1 MDNPT
6 TIISQNI
13 INVDIDSR
21 AVTLPVNFN
30 LGVMNDNSCKTITF
44 MVQKKSDITDLTDL
58 TFSVNTISAKETP
71 DKLECDC
78 REEGGF
84 YIITALLKGTIFEA
98 SGKAVFN
105 LCGQKFDSSHAVIK
119 SWGSEDITALVG
131 SHSHAEKSIEEL
143 YPSVLEELRQKVNN
157 PNLTDEQLNN
167 IATKV
172 AEKGFY
178 TKSEIDSMIANID
191 VDLSSYQTKTD
202 DTLTTTSKE
211 VVGAINENT
220 SNISE
225 LKSDLTHKID
235 KPTTEDNNKFPRA
248 KDGNVEWVEQGLPTD
263 EQTASAVANWLN
275 AHPEAT
281 IVEDGSITEK
291 KLADNSVTPSKIK
304 PSSINVSKLHGSYEY
319 AGHSSVDVV
328 IKGKSLNSST
338 GAIIERPGYYLS
350 NDISVNGYNYLAL
363 GNLSSILAC
372 FYDSNGDFISSCTGD
387 RFHYT
392 SNSIPG
398 NAKTVRIT
406 NDNKLIKAVLTNYS
420 FNISESQYLLSSGI
434 FANPKSVNYG
444 KFNVDRDIPKNF
456 PDSSV
461 PMTAIE
467 GLNAKRYNYLTDRVD
482 FFGENL
488 NLLPILDTYYV
499 YHFASG
505 ATAGQSG
512 KIIKIY
518 EDGYVQE
525 GKFDGFGY
533 DYVGYTAITVSM
545 PNDGTHGSCLY
556 AYGVA
561 NFVPVLSDSK
571 VTVISDRDDL
581 TEYHSYD
588 EMYFEPSDNFKSLV
602 KSSQESKVKVYN
614 GGLMITLGDS
624 YTAFAST
631 FFDSFASKHGLI
643 QKNVGLAS
651 SKIARPEGEGQD
663 TIKSFVTRL
672 DELISSFPLTI
683 DDKQYTLSDVKLIT
697 FMGGA
702 NDWTTVDASENIDR
716 IGNKYSTDV
725 GQLYGACKYIF
736 GKLLSTFPTSDII
749 AILQPNNSKS
759 GGINLAEMW
768 TKETV
773 VKECAEMYSLPIC
786 DCCFDF
792 YSPANPNELSK
803 YWQSDKLHLTH
814 DGNAELFKK
823 LESTLNTLSYYKSK

>member
-1 MDNPT
+1 MSEYYKPIVKTLMLKGKDGKSIKAIEKT
-6 TIISQNI
+6 STSGL
-13 INVDIDSR
+13 VD
-21 AVTLPVNFN
+21 TY
-30 LGVMNDNSCKTITF
+30 TITYTDGTTSIF
-44 MVQKKSDITDLTDL
+44 TVTNGKGGGNGNGISSISKTGTSGLVDTYTITLTD
-58 TFSVNTISAKETP
+58 
-71 DKLECDC
+71 
-78 REEGGF
+78 G
-84 YIITALLKGTIFEA
+84 
-98 SGKAVFN
+98 
-105 LCGQKFDSSHAVIK
+105 
-119 SWGSEDITALVG
+119 
-131 SHSHAEKSIEEL
+131 
-143 YPSVLEELRQKVNN
+143 
-157 PNLTDEQLNN
+157 
-167 IATKV
+167 
-172 AEKGFY
+172 
-178 TKSEIDSMIANID
+178 TKSTFTVIN
-191 VDLSSYQTKTD
+191 
-202 DTLTTTSKE
+202 
-211 VVGAINENT
+211 GA
-220 SNISE
+220 
-225 LKSDLTHKID
+225 KGD
-235 KPTTEDNNKFPRA
+235 P
-248 KDGNVEWVEQGLPTD
+248 GYPTD
-263 EQTASAVANWLN
+263 AQVQDAVRAWLT

-281 IVEDGSITEK
+281 TTVEDGSITEK
-291 KLADNSVTPSKIK
+291 KLADNSVTSSKIK
-304 PSSINVSKLHGSYEY
+304 SGSINASKLHGSYEY
-319 AGHSSVDVV
+319 AGHSSVDAV
-328 IKGKSLNSST
+328 IEGKSLNSNT
-338 GAIIERPGYYLS
+338 GAIIERSGYYLS
-350 NDISVNGYNYLAL
+350 NDISVNGYSYLAL
-363 GNLSSILAC
+363 GNSNSIIAC
-372 FYDSNGDFISSCTGD
+372 FYDSNGDFISSCTSN

-392 SNSIPG
+392 SNSIPD
-398 NAKTVRIT
+398 NATTVRIT

-420 FNISESQYLLSSGI
+420 FNISESSYLLKSGI

-456 PDSSV
+456 SDSSV

-505 ATAGQSG
+505 SAAGPSG

-525 GKFDGFGY
+525 GQFNRFGY

-561 NFVPVLSDSK
+561 NYDPVLSDSK

-588 EMYFEPSDNFKSLV
+588 EMYFDPSNNFKSLV
-602 KSSQESKVKVYN
+602 KSSQESKAKVYN

-624 YTAFAST
+624 YTAMAST

-702 NDWTTVDASENIDR
+702 NDWTTVDASKNIDR

-736 GKLLSTFPTSDII
+736 SKLLSTFPASDLIV
-749 AILQPNNSKS
+749 ILQPNNSKLD
-759 GGINLAEMW
+759 GIDLAEMW
-768 TKETV
+768 TKETI

-792 YSPANPNELSK
+792 YSPANPNELNK
-803 YWQSDKLHLTH
+803 YWRSDKVHLNH

-823 LESTLNTLSYYKSK
+823 LESTLNTLSYYKAE

>member
-1 MDNPT
+1 MSDS
-6 TIISQNI
+6 IKANI
-13 INVDIDSR
+13 
-21 AVTLPVNFN
+21 L
-30 LGVMNDNSCKTITF
+30 M
-44 MVQKKSDITDLTDL
+44 
-58 TFSVNTISAKETP
+58 
-71 DKLECDC
+71 
-78 REEGGF
+78 
-84 YIITALLKGTIFEA
+84 LKG
-98 SGKAVFN
+98 
-105 LCGQKFDSSHAVIK
+105 
-119 SWGSEDITALVG
+119 
-131 SHSHAEKSIEEL
+131 
-143 YPSVLEELRQKVNN
+143 
-157 PNLTDEQLNN
+157 
-167 IATKV
+167 
-172 AEKGFY
+172 EKGDIGY
-178 TKSEIDSMIANID
+178 
-191 VDLSSYQTKTD
+191 
-202 DTLTTTSKE
+202 
-211 VVGAINENT
+211 
-220 SNISE
+220 
-225 LKSDLTHKID
+225 
-235 KPTTEDNNKFPRA
+235 
-248 KDGNVEWVEQGLPTD
+248 PTD
-263 EQTASAVANWLN
+263 AQCQDAVNVWLT

-281 IVEDGSITEK
+281 TTVEDGSITEK
-291 KLADNSVTPSKIK
+291 KLADNSVTSSKIE
-304 PSSINVSKLHGSYEY
+304 SGSINVSKLHGNYEY

-328 IKGKSLNSST
+328 IEGKSLNSST
-338 GAIIERPGYYLS
+338 GAIIEKSGYYLS
-350 NDISVNGYNYLAL
+350 NDISVNGYSYLAL
-363 GNLSSILAC
+363 GNSSSILAC
-372 FYDSNGDFISSCTGD
+372 FYDSNGDFVSSCTGN

-392 SNSIPG
+392 SNSIPD

-420 FNISESQYLLSSGI
+420 FNISENNYLLNSGI
-434 FANPKSVNYG
+434 FAYPQSVNYG
-444 KFNVDRDIPKNF
+444 KFYIDRDIPKNF

-467 GLNAKRYNYLTDRVD
+467 GFNAKRYNYLTDRVD
-482 FFGENL
+482 FFGQNL

-505 ATAGQSG
+505 SNAGPRG
-512 KIIKIY
+512 IIIKIY
-518 EDGYVQE
+518 EDGYVQK
-525 GKFDGFGY
+525 GMFSGFGY

-545 PNDGTHGSCLY
+545 PNDGTHGSCLC
-556 AYGVA
+556 AYGEA
-561 NFVPVLSDSK
+561 LYSVLSDSK

-588 EMYFEPSDNFKSLV
+588 DMYFDTSDNFKSLV
-602 KSSQESKVKVYN
+602 KSSQGSKVKVYN

-624 YTAFAST
+624 YTAMAST

-683 DDKQYTLSDVKLIT
+683 NDKQYTLSDVKLIT

-702 NDWTTVDASENIDR
+702 NDWTTVDASKNVDR

-736 GKLLSTFPTSDII
+736 GKLLSTFPTSDLIV
-749 AILQPNNSKS
+749 ILQPNNSKS
-759 GGINLAEMW
+759 DGINLAEMW

-823 LESTLNTLSYYKSK
+823 LESTLNTLSYYKAE